1 MGGDNEG
8 QLNNSFREMNEDQQK
23 QFLTNINDE
32 LVDLFNEINP
42 CKQISLDLP
51 KAEDQER
58 LK

>member
-42 CKQISLDLP
+42 CK
-51 KAEDQER
+51 
-58 LK
+58 